1 MYGYNLFWIQCI
13 WSSDSISYW
22 TNFLTFESREDRVLF
37 IGKLPPPPWKSKW
50 AFTWVLGLQSGL
62 ILDCFDLWAIRL
74 TLPLTLGV
82 SRTLTWKSPRTL
94 TECWLESCSTFD
106 LGVNLGLDLWLS
118 SRSKLWHL
126 TFDFDLVS
134 ITPWL
139 ESRSGFRSWFD
150 LVVVSWASIWAW
162 IWVLTE
168 SWLGSY
174 FLALDLGLTW
184 ESFGYDQIN

>member
-94 TECWLESCSTFD
+94 TECWLESRLTVDLRVD
-106 LGVNLGLDLWLS
+106 LGIDLWLG
-118 SRSKLWHL
+118 SRFRFLASD
-126 TFDFDLVS
+126 FDFTLS
-134 ITPWL
+134 RLRL
-139 ESRSGFRSWFD
+139 ELEVVRALGRCLTVRVYLTASARRSCS
-150 LVVVSWASIWAW
+150 
-162 IWVLTE
+162 
-168 SWLGSY
+168 
-174 FLALDLGLTW
+174 
-184 ESFGYDQIN
+184 